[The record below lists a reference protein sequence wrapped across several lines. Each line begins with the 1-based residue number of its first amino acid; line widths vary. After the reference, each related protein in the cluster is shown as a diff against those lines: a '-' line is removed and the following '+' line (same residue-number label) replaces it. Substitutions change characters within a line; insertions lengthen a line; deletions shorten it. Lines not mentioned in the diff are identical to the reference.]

1 MDALVEKTQPDL
13 ITLPGDN
20 LSAMSS
26 RFSINNFIKHMESY
40 GIPWAPV
47 FGNHDNE
54 IPSNTLNWQADKYMA
69 AEHCL
74 MQKGPSNLYGCGNYV
89 INITEKGEPIYT
101 LFMFD
106 NGRYLEYLDEETN
119 EPYTKEIYMGYEQ
132 IAWYEWNVKGKN
144 SMPITVNAT
153 ARNTHTAIFISLIIF
168 AFLDISFSPLKLF
181 LIFKS
186 CRKFKTVLLIKNKS
200 FVQIIAPTKW
210 IIYNNTMY
218 YSLYQIPA

>member
-74 MQKGPSNLYGCGNYV
+74 MRKLCNQYYRKGRTYIHFVYV
-89 INITEKGEPIYT
+89 
-101 LFMFD
+101 
-106 NGRYLEYLDEETN
+106 
-119 EPYTKEIYMGYEQ
+119 
-132 IAWYEWNVKGKN
+132 
-144 SMPITVNAT
+144 
-153 ARNTHTAIFISLIIF
+153 
-168 AFLDISFSPLKLF
+168 
-181 LIFKS
+181 
-186 CRKFKTVLLIKNKS
+186 
-200 FVQIIAPTKW
+200 
-210 IIYNNTMY
+210 
-218 YSLYQIPA
+218 

>member
-1 MDALVEKTQPDL
+1 MFTDTQLWSNLGKNKECYEQMDALVEKTQPDL

-119 EPYTKEIYMGYEQ
+119 EPYTKKSIWAMSRLPGMNGMLKELKKQQAE
-132 IAWYEWNVKGKN
+132 
-144 SMPITVNAT
+144 
-153 ARNTHTAIFISLIIF
+153 
-168 AFLDISFSPLKLF
+168 PLRL
-181 LIFKS
+181 
-186 CRKFKTVLLIKNKS
+186 
-200 FVQIIAPTKW
+200 
-210 IIYNNTMY
+210 
-218 YSLYQIPA
+218 